1 MNDRIK
7 STAQRIVT
15 ACRRRDFSALEVLR
29 RTIVP
34 CEQGEVD
41 AEVRRI
47 EAEYAAAAPPAY
59 YR

>member
-15 ACRRRDFSALEVLR
+15 ACRRRDFSTLEVLR

-34 CEQGEVD
+34 CEQAAVD

-47 EAEYAAAAPPAY
+47 EAEYAAASRPTY
-59 YR
+59 FR